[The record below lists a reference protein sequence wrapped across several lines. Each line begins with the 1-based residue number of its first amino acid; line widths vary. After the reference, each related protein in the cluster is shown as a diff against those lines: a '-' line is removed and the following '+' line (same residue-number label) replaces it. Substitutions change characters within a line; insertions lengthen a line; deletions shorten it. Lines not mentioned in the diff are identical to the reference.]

1 MKKSY
6 YRHISWTLYSFFS
19 FINHHCSNLKVD
31 LTKQYCREHRY
42 IIMDELRTPFS
53 PIFTIV
59 HDKISV
65 LVKVY
70 LPVTSTIFT
79 KSFFQILVTITLQ
92 EESCLLFIKLE
103 ILQGQREEWLLS
115 KDELA
120 AQNLERSEL
129 KNFRKSAPI

>member
-70 LPVTSTIFT
+70 LPVTGTIFRV
-79 KSFFQILVTITLQ
+79 QILVTITLQ

-103 ILQGQREEWLLS
+103 ILQGQREAWLLS
-115 KDELA
+115 EDELA